1 MLTCKF
7 CNKECIKRSH
17 KNHEFRCPLNINRV
31 YKNGMLGKKGSNQY
45 IKAKENG
52 LEKPIYDFSKRG
64 LHGCFAWTTEQRSDN
79 AKKHNFGGYREN
91 SGHSKKYKVLDS
103 FGKQTTLQSSYE
115 LLCAKILDNLNIK
128 WFRPSYLKYND
139 KKYFPDF
146 YLPNFDIYLDPK
158 NNYKALQ
165 DEKKINKVIKENN
178 VKVYVLTL
186 DLLTEDNI
194 KRLCS

>member
-17 KNHEFRCPLNINRV
+17 KNHELRCPLNINRV
-31 YKNGMLGKKGSNQY
+31 YKNGMLGKNGSNQY
-45 IKAKENG
+45 IKAKEKG
-52 LEKPIYDFSKRG
+52 LEKPI
-64 LHGCFAWTTEQRSDN
+64 
-79 AKKHNFGGYREN
+79 HNFGGYREN

-128 WFRPSYLKYND
+128 WFRPSYLKYDD

-165 DEKKINKVIKENN
+165 DEEKINKVIKENN

>member
-1 MLTCKF
+1 
-7 CNKECIKRSH
+7 
-17 KNHEFRCPLNINRV
+17 
-31 YKNGMLGKKGSNQY
+31 
-45 IKAKENG
+45 
-52 LEKPIYDFSKRG
+52 
-64 LHGCFAWTTEQRSDN
+64 
-79 AKKHNFGGYREN
+79 
-91 SGHSKKYKVLDS
+91 
-103 FGKQTTLQSSYE
+103 
-115 LLCAKILDNLNIK
+115 LCAKILDNLNIK
-128 WFRPSYLKYND
+128 WFRPSYLKYDD

-165 DEKKINKVIKENN
+165 DEEKINKVINENN